1 MKFLKSKLE
10 KIMTNN
16 FLIAIYAFLI
26 AIVAWF
32 VISITIYPSTPKTYN
47 NIPIDLDI
55 SQTAADENGL
65 SVISCDVEKVNV
77 QIEGDRSQIGNLPK
91 GDLVARIDAST
102 VFRSGQKKLNIKI
115 VSKSGVKF
123 KVKKITPP
131 TASVL
136 FDTMETKEFP
146 LTPSTP
152 NLIVADGKSSQIQCV
167 PDTIKV
173 KGPSSQLAQIAKC
186 EAVVNKSDKLSQS
199 YVFDCDEVRF
209 YGETGAVLDNKSI
222 EADEQDVKDIKVN
235 VSVFTQKTLGLT
247 VGFSNIPPD
256 LDVDTIKLKFSE
268 DSITLASETDS
279 LKELSDKIEIKKIPI
294 YNIDL
299 DYCETLPVDDTSIK
313 GYKNLSDFETV
324 TVSLDKENYA
334 KKEFK
339 ITEFTKSNEPAN
351 YDFDVITKE
360 LRVSIVGPKDVI
372 NSLTSKDLIADI
384 NLIDYE
390 TAMSNV
396 PTSSSFEYPVTISCP
411 NYNSVWAVGESK
423 VMISR
428 SPKSVS
434 ANNEE

>member
-1 MKFLKSKLE
+1 MKFLKEKLE

-16 FLIAIYAFLI
+16 LLIAIYAFLI

-32 VISITIYPSTPKTYN
+32 IISITIYPSTPKTIN

-55 SQTAADENGL
+55 SQTTADENGL

-91 GDLVARIDAST
+91 DDLVAKIDASN
-102 VFRSGQKKLNIKI
+102 VFRGGKKQLNIKI
-115 VSKSGVKF
+115 ASKSGVKF

-131 TASVL
+131 TASVV
-136 FDTMETKEFP
+136 FDTYETKEFQ
-146 LTPSTP
+146 LTPATP
-152 NLIVADGKSSQIQCV
+152 NLIIADGKSSSVQCK
-167 PDTIKV
+167 PDTIRV
-173 KGPSSQLAQIAKC
+173 QGPASQLAQIARC
-186 EAVVNKSDKLSQS
+186 EAVTNKSDKLSQS

-209 YGETGAVLDNKSI
+209 YNETGAILDNKSL
-222 EADEQDVKDIKVN
+222 EVADEQEIKIN
-235 VSVFTQKTLGLT
+235 VSVFAQKTLGLS
-247 VGFSNIPPD
+247 VGFSNVPPD
-256 LDVDTIKLKFSE
+256 FDVNSIKLDFSE

-279 LKELSDKIEIKKIPI
+279 LSELSDKIEIKKIPI

-299 DYCETLPVDDTSIK
+299 DYCETIPVDDTSIK

-334 KKEFK
+334 EKEFR
-339 ITEFTKSNEPAN
+339 ITEFTKSNEPAS

-360 LRVSIVGPKDVI
+360 LRVNVVGPKDVI
-372 NSLTSKDLIADI
+372 SSLTSKDLIADI

-390 TAMSNV
+390 TAMANS

-428 SPKSVS
+428 SPKSLSV
-434 ANNEE
+434 NNEE